1 MNELKIVELNIE
13 DITPYAK
20 NAKKHPKKQINEL
33 ANSIKEF
40 GFCDALAVWGDKNI
54 IVEGHGRFE
63 ACKMLGMEKIP
74 CVRLDHLT
82 DEQRRA
88 YTLTHNKSAEGS
100 EWDWDLL
107 NEEIGELGDFNF
119 ENFGFEFDIEVDP
132 EEEHEKFKET
142 TQKRVENI
150 LNLGLAQFDGVGKY
164 DIPEILPV
172 YELPEI
178 KEWIGFNYVLSDKN
192 PEGKAV
198 HFFVDDYQ
206 FERVWNN
213 PDAYIDLLKRYV
225 CVLAPDFSP
234 YGDMPLATQLYNHYR
249 KHWVAAYF
257 QSRGVTVIPTVRA
270 STDERSL
277 NFFLDGEP
285 KGGIVAISSMWATKS
300 RELREYFLKE
310 YNLMVET
317 LNPCKVFVYGKKIDE
332 LASDVEYIE
341 NFTSKRFKNE

>member
-20 NAKKHPKKQINEL
+20 NAKKHPKKQIDEL
-33 ANSIKEF
+33 VNSIKEF

-54 IVEGHGRFE
+54 IVEGHGRYE
-63 ACKMLGMEKIP
+63 ACKLLGMEKIP

-100 EWDWDLL
+100 EWEWDMLKS
-107 NEEIGELGDFNF
+107 EIEELGDFNF
-119 ENFGFEFDIEVDP
+119 EDFGFEFDIEVDP

-142 TQKRVENI
+142 TQNRVENI

-234 YGDMPLATQLYNHYR
+234 YGDMPLATQLFNHYR

-257 QSRGVTVIPTVRA
+257 QSRGITVIPTVRA

-310 YNLMVET
+310 YNLMAET

-332 LASDVEYIE
+332 LTGNVEYIE